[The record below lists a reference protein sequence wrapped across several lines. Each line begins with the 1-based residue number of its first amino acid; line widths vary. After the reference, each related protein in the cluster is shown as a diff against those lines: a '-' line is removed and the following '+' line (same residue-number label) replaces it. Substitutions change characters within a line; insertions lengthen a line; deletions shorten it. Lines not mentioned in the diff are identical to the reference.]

1 MTAGE
6 ISLIIIGLIFIV
18 VSFFLQEKLSKK
30 DIDQITSLS
39 DRELHIIVEKQLK
52 NADSKVEDAVDEKL
66 EEIMAASERVMERT
80 SNEKIMAISEYSDTV
95 LESMNKTHNEIMFL
109 YSMLNDKHKEL
120 TDLAGELSSLPNTLK
135 SVTPELQKR
144 YEETVSFVESQVEK
158 AEPMQ
163 KEELLEAAVTM
174 TDSERNHNDDIL
186 FLHSAGKSDVD
197 IAKELGLGLGE
208 VKLVIGLFKEEDNRA
223 F

>member
-1 MTAGE
+1 MTAIE
-6 ISLIIIGLIFIV
+6 ITLIIIGVIFIV

-30 DIDQITSLS
+30 DIEQITSLS
-39 DRELHIIVEKQLK
+39 EAELKLIVDKQLRD
-52 NADSKVEDAVDEKL
+52 ADSKVEDAVDEKI
-66 EEIMAASERVMERT
+66 EEVIETTERSMERT

-120 TDLAGELSSLPNTLK
+120 TDLAGELSSLPNSLQGAN
-135 SVTPELQKR
+135 SEAQKR
-144 YEETVSFVESQVEK
+144 YEETVTLVESRVEK
-158 AEPMQ
+158 AEPLP
-163 KEELLEAAVTM
+163 KEELLEAAVSM
-174 TDSERNHNDDIL
+174 TESERNHNDDIL

-208 VKLVIGLFKEEDNRA
+208 VKLVIGLFKEEDNSA
-223 F
+223 I

>member
-1 MTAGE
+1 MTAVE

-18 VSFFLQEKLSKK
+18 VSFFLQEKLSQK

-39 DRELHIIVEKQLK
+39 DRELKIIVEKQLK

-135 SVTPELQKR
+135 SVTPEVQKR

>member
-1 MTAGE
+1 MTTVE
-6 ISLIIIGLIFIV
+6 VSLIIIGVIFIL
-18 VSFFLQEKLSKK
+18 VSFFLQEKLSKR

-39 DRELHIIVEKQLK
+39 DAELKIIVEKQLR
-52 NADSKVEDAVDEKL
+52 NADAKVEDIVDEKFDK
-66 EEIMAASERVMERT
+66 IMSASERVMERT

-120 TDLAGELSSLPNTLK
+120 TNLAGELSSLPNSLK
-135 SVTPELQKR
+135 SVTPEVQKR
-144 YEETVSFVESQVEK
+144 YEETVSYVESQVEK
-158 AEPMQ
+158 AEPIP

-208 VKLVIGLFKEEDNRA
+208 VKLVIGLFKEENNRA

>member
-1 MTAGE
+1 MTAVE

-18 VSFFLQEKLSKK
+18 VSFFLQEKLSQK

-39 DRELHIIVEKQLK
+39 DRELKIIVEKQLK

-66 EEIMAASERVMERT
+66 DEIMAASERVMERT

-135 SVTPELQKR
+135 SVTPEVQKR

>member
-1 MTAGE
+1 MTAVE

-30 DIDQITSLS
+30 DIDRITSLS

>member
-1 MTAGE
+1 MTAVE

-18 VSFFLQEKLSKK
+18 VSFFLQEKLSQK

-39 DRELHIIVEKQLK
+39 DRELKIIVEKQLK

-135 SVTPELQKR
+135 SVTPEVQKR
-144 YEETVSFVESQVEK
+144 YEETVSYVESQVEK

>member
-1 MTAGE
+1 MTAVE

-18 VSFFLQEKLSKK
+18 VSFFLQEKLSQK

-39 DRELHIIVEKQLK
+39 DRELKIIVEKQLK

-135 SVTPELQKR
+135 SVTPEVQKR

-208 VKLVIGLFKEEDNRA
+208 VKLVIGLFKEEDDRA

>member
-1 MTAGE
+1 MTAVE

>member
-1 MTAGE
+1 MTAVE

-66 EEIMAASERVMERT
+66 EEIMAASERVRERT
-80 SNEKIMAISEYSDTV
+80 SNEKIMEISEYSDTV

-120 TDLAGELSSLPNTLK
+120 TDLAGELSRLPNTLK

-208 VKLVIGLFKEEDNRA
+208 VKLVIGIFKEEDNRA

>member
-1 MTAGE
+1 MTAVE

-208 VKLVIGLFKEEDNRA
+208 VKLVIGLVKEEDNRA

>member
-1 MTAGE
+1 MTAVE

-158 AEPMQ
+158 TEPMQ

>member
-1 MTAGE
+1 
-6 ISLIIIGLIFIV
+6 
-18 VSFFLQEKLSKK
+18 
-30 DIDQITSLS
+30 
-39 DRELHIIVEKQLK
+39 
-52 NADSKVEDAVDEKL
+52 
-66 EEIMAASERVMERT
+66 
-80 SNEKIMAISEYSDTV
+80 MAINEYSDTV
-95 LESMNKTHNEIMFL
+95 LEQINKSHNEIMFL

-197 IAKELGLGLGE
+197 IAKELGL
-208 VKLVIGLFKEEDNRA
+208 
-223 F
+223 

>member
-1 MTAGE
+1 MTTVE
-6 ISLIIIGLIFIV
+6 VSLIIIGVIFIL
-18 VSFFLQEKLSKK
+18 VSFFLQEKLSKR

-39 DRELHIIVEKQLK
+39 DAELKIIVEKQLR
-52 NADSKVEDAVDEKL
+52 NADAKVEDVVDEKFDK
-66 EEIMAASERVMERT
+66 IMSASERVMERT

-120 TDLAGELSSLPNTLK
+120 TNLAGELSSLPNSLK
-135 SVTPELQKR
+135 SVTPEVQKR
-144 YEETVSFVESQVEK
+144 YEETVSYVESQVEK
-158 AEPMQ
+158 AEPIP

-208 VKLVIGLFKEEDNRA
+208 VKLVIGLFKEENNRA

>member
-1 MTAGE
+1 MTAIE
-6 ISLIIIGLIFIV
+6 VSLIIIGVIFIV
-18 VSFFLQEKLSKK
+18 VSFFLQEKISKK

-39 DRELHIIVEKQLK
+39 EAELKIIVEKQLK
-52 NADSKVEDAVDEKL
+52 NADSRVEEAIDEKL
-66 EEIMAASERVMERT
+66 EETMISSERVMERT

-135 SVTPELQKR
+135 SVTPEVQKR

-208 VKLVIGLFKEEDNRA
+208 VKLVIGLFKEENNSA

>member
-1 MTAGE
+1 MTAVE

-120 TDLAGELSSLPNTLK
+120 TDLAGELSSLPDTLK

>member
-1 MTAGE
+1 MTAVE

-18 VSFFLQEKLSKK
+18 VSFFLQEKLSQK

-39 DRELHIIVEKQLK
+39 DRELKIIVEKQLK

-135 SVTPELQKR
+135 SVTPEVQKR

-174 TDSERNHNDDIL
+174 TESERNHNDDIL

>member
-1 MTAGE
+1 MTAVE

-18 VSFFLQEKLSKK
+18 VSFFLQEKLSQK

-39 DRELHIIVEKQLK
+39 DRELKIIVEKQLK

-135 SVTPELQKR
+135 SVTPEVQKR

-208 VKLVIGLFKEEDNRA
+208 VKLVIGLYKEEDNRA